1 MILVSGKIL
10 IMNDSIEEEVN
21 IDKVIKWSGHP
32 KDSEVIDS
40 HF

>member
-10 IMNDSIEEEVN
+10 ITNDSIEEEVN
-21 IDKVIKWSGHP
+21 IEEVIKWSWHR
-32 KDSEVIDS
+32 KVSEVIDS

>member
-10 IMNDSIEEEVN
+10 ITNDSTEEEVN
-21 IDKVIKWSGHP
+21 VEEVIKWSGYP
-32 KDSEVIDS
+32 KDSEVIDF